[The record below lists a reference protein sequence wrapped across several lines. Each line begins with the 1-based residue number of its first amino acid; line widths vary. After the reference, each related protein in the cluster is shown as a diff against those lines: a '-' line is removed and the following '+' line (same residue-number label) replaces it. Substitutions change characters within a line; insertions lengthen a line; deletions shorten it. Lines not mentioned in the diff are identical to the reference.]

1 MRASNANMVSLNVL
15 IQERETLLSTLQHTL
30 KHVFKWFSSSAFSGA
45 SKIKSNSSIECWN
58 CGFESFNTWRRDTLQ
73 QNTLLKQKYRKV
85 AGAPETSWPDGAY
98 VTRRGCFKDF
108 NSAHFVYRFL
118 IRRILFSSSRSAEML
133 FWEIYLIYTL
143 EGKEISK
150 TLNIGQEFM
159 KKIYFASTQPL
170 LMTFTLLRLY
180 HLC

>member
-1 MRASNANMVSLNVL
+1 MAARELLGSYSVNIYFLVWFSYHNHNLRESFSTSNLDYSPYENLEL
-15 IQERETLLSTLQHTL
+15 IWSLSTVL
-30 KHVFKWFSSSAFSGA
+30 
-45 SKIKSNSSIECWN
+45 CY
-58 CGFESFNTWRRDTLQ
+58 
-73 QNTLLKQKYRKV
+73 YRNV
-85 AGAPETSWPDGAY
+85 AGAPETNWPAGAY

-133 FWEIYLIYTL
+133 FWEIYFIYTL

-159 KKIYFASTQPL
+159 KKIYFANTQPL

>member
-1 MRASNANMVSLNVL
+1 MGLSKAKHYKD
-15 IQERETLLSTLQHTL
+15 STLELT
-30 KHVFKWFSSSAFSGA
+30 
-45 SKIKSNSSIECWN
+45 KSIPRCKFYLSRMKLTQVQGNYKRN
-58 CGFESFNTWRRDTLQ
+58 
-73 QNTLLKQKYRKV
+73 V

-133 FWEIYLIYTL
+133 FWEIYFIYTL

-159 KKIYFASTQPL
+159 KKIYFANTQPM
-170 LMTFTLLRLY
+170 LMTFTLL
-180 HLC
+180 

>member
-1 MRASNANMVSLNVL
+1 MRRIGSHWANAPISILFLFQFRHMRRFGAIVVG
-15 IQERETLLSTLQHTL
+15 
-30 KHVFKWFSSSAFSGA
+30 AFA
-45 SKIKSNSSIECWN
+45 MRTRN
-58 CGFESFNTWRRDTLQ
+58 
-73 QNTLLKQKYRKV
+73 V
-85 AGAPETSWPDGAY
+85 AGAPETNWPAGAY

-133 FWEIYLIYTL
+133 FWEIYFIYTL

-159 KKIYFASTQPL
+159 KKIYFANTQPL